1 MPGASRPTSPVTEL
15 PELKRPA
22 LTVASIVER
31 DGRFLLVCEQTS
43 AGLRLNQPAGH
54 LEGGESL
61 AAGAVRETLEES
73 AWRVEPVALVGI
85 YRWEAP
91 DNGATFV
98 RFAYA
103 ARPIARVPDH
113 PLDPDIVEAV
123 WLGYDEIVAR
133 RAEHRS
139 PLVLR
144 CIDDYRSGRRY
155 PLSMVSDVIGEPRT

>member
-1 MPGASRPTSPVTEL
+1 MSEQPD
-15 PELKRPA
+15 LKRPA

-31 DGRFLLVCEQTS
+31 DGRFLLVWERT
-43 AGLRLNQPAGH
+43 AGGLRLNQPAGH

-73 AWRVEPVALVGI
+73 RWQVEPVALVGI

-91 DNGATFV
+91 DDGATFV

-103 ARPIARVPDH
+103 ARPLIEVANH

-123 WLGYDEIVAR
+123 WLGYDEVVAW
-133 RAEHRS
+133 RAQHRS

-144 CIDDYRSGRRY
+144 CIDDYRSGQRY
-155 PLSMVSDVIGEPRT
+155 PLSMVSDVIGERRA